1 MSQPASTPPRAAE
14 RLLSI
19 TLEPG
24 WAETILGDLHE
35 EHARRAA
42 KGRFAASI
50 WYSTQALR
58 LATRYGPPALW
69 RRIRVERRRAV
80 SAPRGDSL
88 MRTLGL
94 DLRYAL
100 RSNLQRPWLAGL
112 IVLTLALGL
121 GANAAVLAMVDALIV
136 RPFPFPDVDRI
147 LLLADSSPD
156 SQYRREQVA
165 PANFLDWKRQS
176 GRVQRM
182 SAFAWWDVNL
192 VGRDEPERVQGFR
205 VSADF
210 FPALGVQPALGRGF
224 LADEETHGGHRRAVI
239 GHGLWHRRF
248 GGDPGIVGRTITLD
262 AELYEVV
269 GVAPQGFDYPMG
281 AEVWAPLA
289 FDAKAAAQRTNRN
302 LTVIGRLAPDASLEE
317 AKSEMTV
324 IAERLQQQYPATNRE
339 RGVRVYT
346 LSDGMLGDGMTPIL
360 ALWQAAALFVLIIG
374 CTNVVN
380 LLLARGAER
389 QRDIAVRLAMGAD
402 RRRVVRELLIESGL
416 LALAAIPPT
425 VLFAWIGLDALK
437 GSMPA
442 NIARFVP
449 GWMSMQV
456 DLRVLAV
463 TTLIALAAA
472 VLFGIVPALQCTQ
485 PRLADTLKEGARG
498 ATTGPARQKIRRALV
513 VAEITLALPLLV
525 ASAMGAIGA
534 HRFLYGHQGYDAHRV
549 LGMEMVLPQAA
560 YRGDDARRHFV
571 ERVLERAA
579 VIPGIER
586 AAVMNIM
593 PARGNNSS
601 RTLEIE
607 GRPNTDPA
615 FPPTVD
621 FRSATPEVFAVFDIP
636 VHRGRGFTAADGENA
651 QPVVVISE
659 SLAGRYW
666 SGEDPLGRRLKLGT
680 GPWLTVVGICGDVVH
695 DWFNRRDYPTAY
707 VPYAQSPTGNFGL
720 AVRTAGDPAAL
731 SAAARAAVR
740 AVDANQPVYDVMT
753 LRAAL
758 RERTL
763 GLQYI
768 AAVMGVLGALALV
781 LAAGGVYGVMA
792 YMVTQRAHEIGVR
805 IALGATRADVIKL
818 TVSHTVRLAAVGV
831 TLGIALSVLLGRLIE
846 WGLLGTASVDAR
858 VVAALAAV
866 LSLSALAAGYVPARR
881 AASIDPICTLR
892 GE

>member
-1 MSQPASTPPRAAE
+1 MSRTDPAPPRVAE
-14 RLLSI
+14 RLLSA

-24 WAETILGDLHE
+24 WAEAILGDLHE

-42 KGRFAASI
+42 AGRLTADV
-50 WYSTQALR
+50 WYLTQALR
-58 LATRYGPPALW
+58 LASRYGPRAVW
-69 RRIRVERRRAV
+69 RRIHVERPRAM

-94 DLRYAL
+94 DVKYAL
-100 RSNLQRPWLAGL
+100 RSNLQRPWLAAL

-136 RPFPFPDVDRI
+136 RPFPFPDVNRI
-147 LLLADSSPD
+147 LLLSDSSRD
-156 SQYRREQVA
+156 SEYRREQVS
-165 PANFLDWKRQS
+165 PANFLDWKRE
-176 GRVQRM
+176 GDRIQRM
-182 SAFAWWDVNL
+182 SAFSGWDVNL

-224 LADEETHGGHRRAVI
+224 VADEETIGRHHRAII
-239 GHGLWHRRF
+239 GHGLWQRRF
-248 GGDPGIVGRTITLD
+248 GGDPALIGRTITLD
-262 AELYEVV
+262 AEPYEVV
-269 GVAPQGFDYPMG
+269 GIAPQGFDFPMG

-289 FDAKAAAQRTNRN
+289 FDATAAAQRTRRN
-302 LTVIGRLAPDASLEE
+302 LTVIGRLAPGASLEE
-317 AKSEMTV
+317 ARAEMTV

-346 LSDGMLGDGMTPIL
+346 FSDGMLDPGITPIL

-402 RRRVVRELLIESGL
+402 RRRVVRELLIESAM

-425 VLFAWIGLDALK
+425 VLFAWVALDALK

-442 NIARFVP
+442 SIARFVP
-449 GWMSMQV
+449 GWTSMQL
-456 DLRVLAV
+456 DLRVLAL

-472 VLFGIVPALQCTQ
+472 VLFGIVPALQCTR

-498 ATTGPARQKIRRALV
+498 ATGGRARQRIRRALV

-525 ASAMGAIGA
+525 ASAMGAVGA
-534 HRFLYGHQGYDAHRV
+534 HRFLYGDQGYDPERV
-549 LGMEMVLPQAA
+549 LTMEMVLPQAA
-560 YRGDDARRHFV
+560 YKGDAARRDFV
-571 ERVLERAA
+571 ERLLERAA
-579 VIPGIER
+579 EIPGAER
-586 AAVMNIM
+586 SAVMNIM

-607 GRPNTDPA
+607 GRPNADPA
-615 FPPTVD
+615 FPPNVD
-621 FRSATPEVFAVFDIP
+621 FRSATPEVFAVLSIP
-636 VHRGRGFTAADGENA
+636 VHRGRGFTIADREDA
-651 QPVVVISE
+651 QPVVVISR
-659 SLAGRYW
+659 SLAHRYW
-666 SGEDPLGRRLKLGT
+666 PDEDPLGRRMKLGT
-680 GPWLTVVGICGDVVH
+680 GPWLTIVGVCGDVVH

-707 VPYAQSPTGNFGL
+707 VPYVQSPTANFGL
-720 AVRTAGDPAAL
+720 AVRAAADPAAL
-731 SAAARAAVR
+731 SSAARAAVR
-740 AVDANQPVYDVMT
+740 AVDANQPVYDLMT

-758 RERTL
+758 GERTL

-792 YMVTQRAHEIGVR
+792 YMVAQRAHEIGVR
-805 IALGATRADVIKL
+805 IALGATRADVVKL

-831 TLGIALSVLLGRLIE
+831 ALGITLSVLLGRVIE
-846 WGLLGTASVDAR
+846 WGLLGSASVDAR
-858 VVAALAAV
+858 IVVALGAV
-866 LSLSALAAGYVPARR
+866 LSLSALAAGYIPARR